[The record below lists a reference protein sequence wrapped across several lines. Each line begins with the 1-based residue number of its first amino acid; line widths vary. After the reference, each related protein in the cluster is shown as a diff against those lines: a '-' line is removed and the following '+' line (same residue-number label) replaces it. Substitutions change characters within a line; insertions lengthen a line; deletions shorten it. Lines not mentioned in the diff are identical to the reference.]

1 MSSDDDAETD
11 FIDEEYEPPFLIK
24 AALIIALFSPFM
36 AALLYL
42 IFRR

>member
-1 MSSDDDAETD
+1 MLSDYNELDEDLDD
-11 FIDEEYEPPFLIK
+11 YQPPFIVK
-24 AALIIALFSPFM
+24 AALIIAIFSPFM